1 LACSGECLARHQHAR
16 HPEQAGARAPER
28 ARAFA
33 ASVNGRFPD
42 NWQRYAPHRHR
53 LMQLVEEA
61 GTGGKLAV
69 FGAGNASDLELAWLV
84 ERFDEVHLI
93 DLDEEALVRARTR
106 HALRFGERLFLH
118 GGVDLSGFLEKLD
131 PWGETFPE
139 PAVLGAEA
147 VAAAGRLAR
156 QLGKFDVTLSTCVLS
171 QLGLPFRRA
180 WVTSRTGWA
189 HLASAIMGVHLATLA
204 GTTSRAGILVC
215 DVQTTQRAPELDQF
229 QNRPGAELA
238 AFVDEK
244 VQSGALGLSPD
255 PRSLLAWL
263 QAPGLRGLVAG
274 ARVVDPWLW
283 DLGEV
288 RQLVYGL
295 TFRHLPE

>member
-1 LACSGECLARHQHAR
+1 LACSGECLARHQYAR
-16 HPEQAGARAPER
+16 HPEQAGVPAPER

-33 ASVNGRFPD
+33 ASINGRFPD

-53 LMQLVEEA
+53 LMRLVEEA

-69 FGAGNASDLELAWLV
+69 FGAGNASDLELQWLT

-93 DLDEEALVRARTR
+93 DLDEQALERARAR
-106 HALRFGERLFLH
+106 HVLRSGERLFLH
-118 GGVDLSGFLEKLD
+118 GGVDLSGFLEQLD

-139 PAVLGAEA
+139 PALLGAAA
-147 VAAAGRLAR
+147 VEAAGKLVR
-156 QLGKFDVTLSTCVLS
+156 QLGRFDITLSTCVLS

-189 HLASAIMGVHLATLA
+189 HLTSAIMGVHLATLA
-204 GTTSRAGILVC
+204 GTTARAGILVC
-215 DVQTTQRAPELDQF
+215 DVQTTQRASELDRF
-229 QNRPGAELA
+229 RERSSSELA
-238 AFVDEK
+238 AFVDERVK
-244 VQSGALGLSPD
+244 SGALGLNPD

-263 QAPGLRGLVAG
+263 EAPGLRGLVAG

-295 TFRHLPE
+295 TFRHPSG